1 MKFDSDFSQMLN
13 GYVTVSVNVIYHMP
27 DHKSLLN
34 EFIWTTLDLK
44 PKYPRVKRFLDF
56 WEAEIE
62 GKINKVIICDGKPF
76 EISEWRNGILIP
88 FLSDGLY

>member
-1 MKFDSDFSQMLN
+1 MKFNSDFSKMLN
-13 GYVTVSVNVIYHMP
+13 GYVNVSVNVIYYLP
-27 DHKSLLN
+27 DHQNLLN

-62 GKINKVIICDGKPF
+62 GKIKQVIICDGKPF
-76 EISEWRNGILIP
+76 EVNEWRNGIYIP
-88 FLSDGLY
+88 HLLNE